1 LTVRFRKI
9 DDQNR
14 GHHSYLT
21 ADDECLFLLE
31 YTSGQDYSFSAT
43 NSLISNLKKKPSLAG
58 TGQYRYKLE
67 TIHACGV
74 ALGEAITPKWLAVGT
89 LVPVPPSKVRGD
101 PEYDDR
107 ILKICQAIPA
117 ARAVDIR
124 EIVIQT
130 RSLPAAHESGQRPT
144 IDDLLAVYRIDESK
158 AAPAPKSI
166 AIVRRRAHERDP
178 FPRDENNPG
187 AVLPGGADLRLLYC
201 PPRVSEP
208 LRGIA
213 AFLMAAPFNDRCETA
228 RPELG

>member
-130 RSLPAAHESGQRPT
+130 RSLPAAHESGQRPS

-166 AIVRRRAHERDP
+166 AIVDDVLTNGTHFRAMKTILEQYFSGVPIFGFFIARRVFPNP
-178 FPRDENNPG
+178 FEE
-187 AVLPGGADLRLLYC
+187 
-201 PPRVSEP
+201 SP
-208 LRGIA
+208 L
-213 AFLMAAPFNDRCETA
+213 F
-228 RPELG
+228 